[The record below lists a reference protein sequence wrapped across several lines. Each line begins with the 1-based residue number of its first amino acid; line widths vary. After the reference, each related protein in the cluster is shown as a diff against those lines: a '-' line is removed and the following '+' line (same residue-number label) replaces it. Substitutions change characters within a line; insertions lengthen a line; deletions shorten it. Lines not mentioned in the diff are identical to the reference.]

1 MLYPQEFDVIVV
13 GGGHAGTEAALAA
26 ARMGCATLLLT
37 HNIETLGQMSCNP
50 SIGGIGKGHLVK
62 EVDALG
68 GAMGL
73 ATDEGGIQFRILNS
87 SKGPAVRATRAQ
99 ADRILYKAAIR
110 KRLENQPNLWVFQQ
124 AVDDLM
130 VEGDGDG
137 ARVVGAVTQVGIR
150 FRARAVVLTAGTFLD
165 GKIHVGLQNHSAGR
179 AGDPPAISLSARLKE
194 LKLPQGRLKT
204 GTPPRIDGRSI
215 DFSKLSEQP
224 GDGVGLVGGWGAPG
238 EPLSAPTG
246 PDVPVFSFLGTPE
259 MHPRQLPCWITH
271 TNQRTHDIIRS
282 GFDRS
287 PMFTGVIEGVGP
299 RYCPSI
305 EDKINRF
312 ADKDSHQIF
321 LEPEGLTTNEFYPN
335 GISTSLPFDIQLAAL
350 RTMPG
355 LENAYILRPGY
366 AIEYDYFDP
375 RELKS
380 TFETKAIGG
389 LFFAGQI
396 NGTTGYEEAAAQGL
410 HAGVNAALQ
419 AQGKDAFTLRR
430 DQAYLGVLVDDLIT
444 KGVTEPYRMF
454 TSRAEFRLQ
463 LREDNADMRLTEL
476 GREIGL
482 VDDVRWGAFNRKRDA
497 VSRETERLRNTWV
510 RPATLPAADAERLVG
525 KALEREYSLADLLR
539 RPGVSYDQV
548 AEVAGLAAGNQAR
561 LRAEAGKASPPSSDD
576 VSRETPARSALSADL
591 GPKLAEAVIEQVEIS
606 IKYAGY
612 IDKQN
617 EEVERAAHYENLRL
631 PDELDYMAVSA
642 LSHEARQKLNK
653 HRPETLGQ
661 ASRLSGI
668 TPAAISL
675 LLIHLKKGR
684 FKGFAGQPG
693 EQASAPAPAQA
704 TGEEAA

>member
-1 MLYPQEFDVIVV
+1 MKHPQAFDVIVV

-68 GAMGL
+68 GAMAE
-73 ATDEGGIQFRILNS
+73 ATDEAGIQFRILNG

-99 ADRILYKAAIR
+99 ADRVLYKAAIR
-110 KRLENQPNLWVFQQ
+110 RRLENQPGLWLFQQ

-130 VEGDGDG
+130 VEGD
-137 ARVVGAVTQVGIR
+137 RVVGAVTQIGLR

-165 GKIHVGLQNHSAGR
+165 GRIHVGLQNYSAGR
-179 AGDPPAISLSARLKE
+179 AGDPPAVSLSARLKE

-215 DFSKLSEQP
+215 DFSRLQEQP
-224 GDGVGLVGGWGAPG
+224 GDLDP
-238 EPLSAPTG
+238 
-246 PDVPVFSFLGTPE
+246 VPVFSFLGHAGQ
-259 MHPRQLPCWITH
+259 HPRQVPCWITH
-271 TNQRTHDIIRS
+271 THAGTHEIIRS

-305 EDKINRF
+305 EDKVSRF

-321 LEPEGLTTNEFYPN
+321 LEPEGLTTHEFYPN
-335 GISTSLPFDIQLAAL
+335 GISTSLPFDVQLAAVRSL
-350 RTMPG
+350 PG
-355 LENAYILRPGY
+355 LEQAHILRPGY

-375 RELKS
+375 RSLKP
-380 TFETKAIGG
+380 TFETQAIRG

-410 HAGVNAALQ
+410 FAGANAALQ
-419 AQGKDAFTLRR
+419 VQGREPLALRR
-430 DQAYLGVLVDDLIT
+430 DQAYLGVLADDLVT

-463 LREDNADMRLTEL
+463 LREDNADLRLTEL

-482 VDDVRWGAFNRKRDA
+482 VDERRWAAFQTKR
-497 VSRETERLRNTWV
+497 ERLERELQRLRTVWV
-510 RPATLPAADAERLVG
+510 RPATLPAEAAERLLG
-525 KALEREYSLADLLR
+525 KALEREYALADLLR
-539 RPGVSYDQV
+539 RPGVGFDAV
-548 AEVAGLAAGNQAR
+548 AEAATLAGHPQA
-561 LRAEAGKASPPSSDD
+561 
-576 VSRETPARSALSADL
+576 VSRETLRAEWGHDAADT
-591 GPKLAEAVIEQVEIS
+591 VIEQVEVAT
-606 IKYAGY
+606 KYAGY
-612 IDKQN
+612 IEKQQD
-617 EEVERAAHYENLRL
+617 EVERSAAHEQTPL
-631 PDELDYMAVSA
+631 PADLDYTQVHA
-642 LSHEARQKLNK
+642 LSFEVRQKLQR
-653 HRPETLGQ
+653 HRPATLGQ
-661 ASRLSGI
+661 ASRISGV

-675 LLIHLKKGR
+675 LLVHLKKKRLGS
-684 FKGFAGQPG
+684 FA
-693 EQASAPAPAQA
+693 APADAAAGPGVAPHDHATPA
-704 TGEEAA
+704 